1 MPTSDWSPTGEPF
14 AISESASTSASLER
28 AYRRLVALYPRSF
41 RRENTEEIIAVLLA
55 TARENQRRPSLLE
68 AADLLRG
75 ALRMWLGLS
84 NCPRTVL
91 NAVRLMYL
99 GAVAELAVL
108 VSVVVTAGSVSSA
121 ARSAALRAIGPH
133 ASLPVTQ
140 QLLARVTTTI
150 DAELTADV
158 VIALF
163 AIAGWVFLAWANGKG
178 SPYARVGAII
188 ACAFYTAILTEGLLH
203 GNISYAPA
211 ASISAIAVMV
221 IGIASVVLTV
231 MKQSWPYY
239 ARPAAAT
246 R

>member
-1 MPTSDWSPTGEPF
+1 MPAPDWSPTGEPF
-14 AISESASTSASLER
+14 SISESASTSASLER

-41 RRENTEEIIAVLLA
+41 RRENTEEVIAVLLA
-55 TARENQRRPSLLE
+55 TSRPDQRRPSLVE

-99 GAVAELAVL
+99 GAVAEIAVL
-108 VSVVVTAGSVSSA
+108 VSVVVTAGHISSA
-121 ARSAALRAIGPH
+121 ARSAALRAAGPH

-140 QLLARVTTTI
+140 QLLARVTTTV

-163 AIAGWVFLAWANGKG
+163 AVAAWVFLAWANGKG
-178 SPYARVGAII
+178 SPYARVGAIL
-188 ACAFYTAILTEGLLH
+188 ACAFYTAALTEGLLH
-203 GNISYAPA
+203 GDATYAPA
-211 ASISAIAVMV
+211 ATIGAVTAMV
-221 IGIASVVLTV
+221 IGIASVVLIV

-239 ARPAAAT
+239 ARPAAAA

>member
-1 MPTSDWSPTGEPF
+1 MPAADWSPTGAPF
-14 AISESASTSASLER
+14 SISESASTSASLER

-55 TARENQRRPSLLE
+55 TARADQRRPSLVE

-91 NAVRLMYL
+91 HAVRLMYL
-99 GAVAELAVL
+99 GAVAEIAVL
-108 VSVVVTAGSVSSA
+108 ISVVITAGSISSA
-121 ARSAALRAIGPH
+121 ARSAALRAAGPH

-140 QLLARVTTTI
+140 QLLARVTTTV

-163 AIAGWVFLAWANGKG
+163 AIACWAFLAWANGKG

-203 GNISYAPA
+203 GNMSSAPA
-211 ASISAIAVMV
+211 ASISAVAAMV
-221 IGIASVVLTV
+221 IGIASVVLIV

-239 ARPAAAT
+239 ARPATAA